1 MNCKHCGAKELP
13 TIADLRIMQKDK
25 KISNIKLS
33 KLTNLDAGL
42 LSRIMRGK
50 NKTNVE
56 YYFKIKKQIEGY
68 NV

>member
-13 TIADLRIMQKDK
+13 TIADLRAMQKNK
-25 KISNIKLS
+25 KISNIKLA
-33 KLTNLDAGL
+33 KLTELDAGL
-42 LSRIMRGK
+42 LSRIMRGL

>member
-13 TIADLRIMQKDK
+13 TISDLRVMQKSK
-25 KISNIKLS
+25 NITNIKLAN
-33 KLTNLDAGL
+33 LTQLDAGL

-68 NV
+68 AG

>member
-1 MNCKHCGAKELP
+1 MNCKCCGAKELP

-42 LSRIMRGK
+42 LSRIMRGL

>member
-13 TIADLRIMQKDK
+13 TIADLRLMQKDK

-42 LSRIMRGK
+42 LSRIMRGL

-68 NV
+68 NL